1 MEVYKGVNRCL
12 AMSWGCIREV
22 LEESGH
28 VMEVSK
34 EGHGG
39 SLAMSWGCIREVMEE
54 SSHVMVVYKEAVEMY
69 IDIYKHTR

>member
-1 MEVYKGVNRCL
+1 MGVYKGVNRCL

-39 SLAMSWGCIREVMEE
+39 V
-54 SSHVMVVYKEAVEMY
+54 
-69 IDIYKHTR
+69 